1 MSEASTRDTV
11 ARLMAESRSEEPE
24 TPEPEQE
31 AAPEAATEPQEAR
44 GAEGEAKE
52 PKKPAAKPSAPV
64 RGPDGEFVKPDAKP
78 PPATSTAE
86 GSGEAAV
93 ETPPVSPAAPPLS
106 DLKPPADW
114 TPKAKEKWAAIP
126 REVQEEAIRLH
137 IETKKVLQEAAGHR
151 QAAEAFQRT
160 LAPYEH
166 MFRAAGKNP
175 VEGVG
180 WLVQQYAALQT
191 APLAQRARIIA
202 GLQRDFVGSDESAIK
217 LLAAELDGT
226 PAQPAPQPL
235 RPEQVQQ
242 MVREQLERE
251 RQEAAVNEQRRVI
264 AEFEASEPE
273 YLAKVTDQVAAIV
286 KVAQAKG
293 HPITLQLLKE
303 AHQQALRMNPETAAI
318 LKQRDDAAE
327 AEKKNA
333 EALKAKAAASG
344 IKNEP
349 AGPSGPAKPRTTR
362 EEVAAQFA
370 KQRSGARV

>member
-1 MSEASTRDTV
+1 MNEASTRETV
-11 ARLMAESRSEEPE
+11 ARLMAEANTEPE
-24 TPEPEQE
+24 PVVQE
-31 AAPEAATEPQEAR
+31 ATSEVATEPQEAR
-44 GAEGEAKE
+44 GTESETPE
-52 PKKPAAKPSAPV
+52 PKRPAARSTGPM
-64 RGPDGEFVKPDAKP
+64 RGPDGKFVKPDAKP
-78 PPATSTAE
+78 LPATTTGE
-86 GSGEAAV
+86 GLGEAAV
-93 ETPPVSPAAPPLS
+93 ETPPVAPAVSPPS

-114 TPKAKEKWAAIP
+114 TPRAKEKWAALP
-126 REVQEEAIRLH
+126 REVQEESIRLH

-202 GLQRDFVGSDESAIK
+202 GLQRDFVGADESAIK

-226 PAQPAPQPL
+226 PVQPAPQPL
-235 RPEQVQQ
+235 RPDQVQQ

-251 RQEAAVNEQRRVI
+251 RQEATVNEQRRI
-264 AEFEASEPE
+264 IMEFESTNPE
-273 YLAKVTDQVAAIV
+273 YLPKVTDQIAAIV

-293 HPITLQLLKE
+293 HPITMQLLKD